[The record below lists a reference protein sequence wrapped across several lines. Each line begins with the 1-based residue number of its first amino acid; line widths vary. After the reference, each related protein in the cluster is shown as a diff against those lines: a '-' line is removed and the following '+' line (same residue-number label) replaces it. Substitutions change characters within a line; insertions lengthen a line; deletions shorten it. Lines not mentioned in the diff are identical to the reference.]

1 MTADR
6 SFLQDFK
13 QNDYGYDWI
22 VENAEIV
29 VDTRNATAAARPDAR
44 KIVKA

>member
-13 QNDYGYDWI
+13 QNAYGYDWI

-29 VDTRNATAAARPDAR
+29 IDTRNAAAPRPDAR
-44 KIVKA
+44 KTVKA